1 MSLWTR
7 LRNTFRNEGLQRE
20 IDEAIAQGRDP
31 DEARRAFG
39 SSLRYRESS
48 REARLITWLDSSVP
62 TPFSVYASSGKA
74 KSRPPPQFRKVG

>member
-48 REARLITWLDSSVP
+48 REARLITWVDSLRAQRG
-62 TPFSVYASSGKA
+62 TP
-74 KSRPPPQFRKVG
+74 

>member
-31 DEARRAFG
+31 DEARRCA
-39 SSLRYRESS
+39 
-48 REARLITWLDSSVP
+48 
-62 TPFSVYASSGKA
+62 
-74 KSRPPPQFRKVG
+74 PQ